1 MSENRPKLPSSI
13 VNPKLRALYAAALNE
28 LDRIRTEVKNALIY
42 AINNAYNMPVP
53 DALPFLAKD
62 LNVHG
67 LEYLNAENTDG
78 PGVYTKQRDVTQK
91 SFELH
96 KEKGTAGIIEKV
108 AQMTG
113 RTDINIEEW
122 FNFNEHLS
130 PTDTPMPP
138 FTFKVTAQLPLS
150 QYECDVIF
158 GLIKDY
164 KRFVCRELNE
174 YLLQLYRWVPANGLT
189 VGRYVDYSAQPIPGF
204 ISISSIVPGETVR
217 IGTNVTIS
225 GVAGFDD
232 GKTVSVY
239 RGETLVGTT
248 TVSDNAYSYTWRA
261 AGESGDDFIRV
272 VCEDA
277 ESSVSVQFVVVI
289 IVNEPVENQAVT
301 VGTAFSVSV
310 TSVAEGDVIVY
321 VGETAIATIPIV
333 DGEAVGTATIPDSLA
348 GISSAFIVDG
358 GTETPVIE
366 AQPITLKFAD
376 ANGDATVTVSAS
388 VPTNFGLGDAKGT
401 NRLQSDFENENQVFE
416 CDVTGRFG
424 SIADAGEEYSC
435 DLGTAVGTVT
445 ITDS

>member
-13 VNPKLRALYAAALNE
+13 TNPKLRALYAAALNE
-28 LDRIRTEVKNALIY
+28 LDRIRAEVKNALIY
-42 AINNAYNMPVP
+42 AINNAYNMPIP

-78 PGVYTKQRDVTQK
+78 PGVYTKQREVTQK

-130 PTDTPMPP
+130 ETDKPMPP
-138 FTFKVTAQLPLS
+138 FTFKVTAQMPLS

-189 VGRYVDYSAQPIPGF
+189 VGRYVDYITQPIPGF
-204 ISISSIVPGETVR
+204 ISISSIVPGETIR

-232 GKTVSVY
+232 GKIVSIY
-239 RGETLVGTT
+239 RGETLVGVT

-272 VCEDA
+272 VCEGA

-301 VGTAFSVSV
+301 VGTAFGVSV
-310 TSVAEGDVIVY
+310 TSVAEGNVSVY
-321 VGETAIATIPIV
+321 IGNALIALITIV
-333 DGEAVGTATIPDSLA
+333 DGLAEGTAVIPDSLA
-348 GISSAFIVDG
+348 GVGSAFIVDG
-358 GTETPVIE
+358 GGETPAGGDLTI
-366 AQPITLKFAD
+366 PLRFAD
-376 ANGDATVTVSAS
+376 ANGDATVNVKAA
-388 VPTNFGLGDAKGT
+388 LGEH
-401 NRLQSDFENENQVFE
+401 FV
-416 CDVTGRFG
+416 V
-424 SIADAGEEYSC
+424 
-435 DLGTAVGTVT
+435 GTAEGTVGFT
-445 ITDS
+445 ADRTVDGEFALSAAGQVGYAPDKENAAEFVMDAEGTVNVTEP